1 MCINLYKRFDCPLQV
16 KEQRDEAQQFKDKL
30 DEVVRAKQ
38 SAWSC
43 SYSGN
48 VAHLMLMI
56 LVLLQNN
63 LRAEHYLWQ
72 LFQVEED
79 LKGREGAIRQL
90 QEEKRASAAKEQSL
104 LQMFKDKKKEH
115 NVSVRDIMQCRE
127 RIQQVQNELE
137 RLEPRMIQLREQAR
151 FSQRRILEAEA
162 TEKSMRSKSAGKE
175 KEVEALKIDLA
186 ELNAAKVELDA
197 KQNRRVSQGGDQN
210 GLVLE
215 GARLEEYHRIK
226 EAAQVKTNSL
236 RSELDSI
243 MRLQTADLNKVETLS
258 QELSDRE
265 NEIAKLTD
273 ELKQADERIVNVSAF
288 SCLACLY
295 CQYHC

>member
-1 MCINLYKRFDCPLQV
+1 M
-16 KEQRDEAQQFKDKL
+16 
-30 DEVVRAKQ
+30 
-38 SAWSC
+38 
-43 SYSGN
+43 
-48 VAHLMLMI
+48 
-56 LVLLQNN
+56 
-63 LRAEHYLWQ
+63 WQ

-79 LKGREGAIRQL
+79 VKGREEVVHQL
-90 QEEKRASAAKEQSL
+90 QEEKRASAAKEESL

-115 NVSVRDIMQCRE
+115 NVGVRDIMQCRE

-151 FSQRRILEAEA
+151 FSQKRILEAEA
-162 TEKSMRSKSAGKE
+162 TEKNMRSKSAGKE
-175 KEVEALKIDLA
+175 KEVEALKRDLA
-186 ELNAAKVELDA
+186 ELNAAKAELDA
-197 KQNRRVSQGGDQN
+197 KQNRRISQGGDQSN
-210 GLVLE
+210 LVLE

-243 MRLQTADLNKVETLS
+243 MRLQTADLNKVQTLS

-273 ELKQADERIVNVSAF
+273 EMKQADDRIVNVSYRCVIWAV
-288 SCLACLY
+288 Y
-295 CQYHC
+295 PY

>member
-1 MCINLYKRFDCPLQV
+1 VI
-16 KEQRDEAQQFKDKL
+16 
-30 DEVVRAKQ
+30 
-38 SAWSC
+38 
-43 SYSGN
+43 
-48 VAHLMLMI
+48 
-56 LVLLQNN
+56 LQNN

-79 LKGREGAIRQL
+79 LKGREVVIHQL

-151 FSQRRILEAEA
+151 FSQKRILEAEA
-162 TEKSMRSKSAGKE
+162 TEKNMRSKSSGKE

-186 ELNAAKVELDA
+186 ELNAAKAELDA
-197 KQNRRVSQGGDQN
+197 KQNRRISQGGDQN
-210 GLVLE
+210 SLVLE

-273 ELKQADERIVNVSAF
+273 EMKQADERIINVSAS
-288 SCLACLY
+288 SCLTCLH
-295 CQYHC
+295 CQYRC